1 MIGHDTPVFI
11 SAPFQNKRYWLR
23 GASNEMNK
31 ALGRL
36 ILQGSWSDDPGL
48 AVSVKL
54 ELALVYRRRFK
65 EECNQPVDLSLAAGS
80 LEFVEP
86 ENTSGLSGPDERGV
100 MQYRGILCRPGVD
113 VKSGTKTWFVK
124 MKDPQRGELESIRGD
139 SPEDAVS
146 KVFERGLESL
156 AEKAP
161 APVAPQP
168 ATQVPPARST
178 RRIRPGSLR

>member
-11 SAPFQNKRYWLR
+11 SASFKNKRYWLR

-36 ILQGSWSDDPGL
+36 ILQGVWSDDPRL
-48 AVSVKL
+48 SVSVKL

-65 EECNQPVDLSLAAGS
+65 EECNQPVDLSLTAGS
-80 LEFVEP
+80 SEFVEP
-86 ENTSGLSGPDERGV
+86 ENTSGLSGSDERGV

-113 VKSGTKTWFVK
+113 VKTGNKVWFVK
-124 MKDPQRGELESIRGD
+124 LRDPQLGERESLKAE
-139 SPEDAVS
+139 SPEDAVN

-161 APVAPQP
+161 VPVAPQP
-168 ATQVPPARST
+168 AAQAPARST
-178 RRIRPGSLR
+178 ARLRPGSFRG